1 MIDRSIILASVS
13 VLAIFT
19 SANQATAQVST
30 QKDTDPA
37 PGAVE
42 EVVVTARKREE
53 RLADVPSAIAVIDAT
68 TLEDRGGAA
77 SALDLLTGQPGV
89 RVFDTGSPALTELSI
104 RGSSTARGTNADP
117 SVGMY
122 RNGAYIGGGRL
133 GGRTF
138 TGLDLFDVGRVEVL
152 RGSQGALY
160 GRNAVGGAVN
170 VISQQPLFETGGYL
184 SYRRGLEP
192 ESNQVEAVANFALN
206 DIFAVRLG
214 GQYVDKDEGFF
225 YNPTNNVYFDRENG
239 SALRA
244 QARMRTSALD
254 VNLLLEHQQTYLPAT
269 NYQVYIPPTPP
280 RFPVG
285 YIQDQFVYPWSTEPF
300 TKQQLNDALLT
311 VNYDMGWATLVS
323 TTFYRDRKTA
333 LSADLDAL
341 DGPTS
346 ADLVTR
352 GIIVL
357 TPGTFFDFNAATLQ
371 NDDTETWTEDV
382 HFEGNAAGGRLDW
395 LLGGEY
401 LHQTSD
407 SVIILT
413 RTPTR
418 TNPSPGT
425 RSPFSTKYE
434 SWAVYGSFGYDLTE
448 SLNLTGEARYTSDT
462 RSARGR
468 RFDLATGAP
477 SGGNAFIV
485 DGANAPENVSYN
497 VTASYDFGA
506 LLAYAKIGTSYRA
519 GGFNTNLGDPRQP
532 IPIPASYGDETST
545 VYEIG
550 LKGDL
555 TGNLYLALAGYSSKS
570 QDLIVQRDNGC
581 KASNPACPIVA
592 TPFLS
597 NAGGGEIWGVEAEI
611 TYRAQLLGGRMR
623 ATVGGSR
630 QEGEAVSGTFTGL
643 ELPQIPD
650 WIASAEFN
658 YTHPFVA
665 DSWAFGNFQ
674 YNGQWGGVQEL
685 IATTRPI
692 EDRQL
697 INLRGGVRIPNEWG
711 SFEMSTFVNNAT
723 DEVFTIFDGGTTRR
737 ISQRRTYGVAFRQ
750 RW

>member
-1 MIDRSIILASVS
+1 MIGRSIILASAS
-13 VLAIFT
+13 VLAMFASVDQAKSQE
-19 SANQATAQVST
+19 SAQTDTTA
-30 QKDTDPA
+30 A
-37 PGAVE
+37 PNAE
-42 EVVVTARKREE
+42 EEIVVTARKREE
-53 RLADVPSAIAVIDAT
+53 ALVDVPSAIAVIDAA
-68 TLEDRGGAA
+68 TLENRGGAA
-77 SALDLLTGQPGV
+77 TALDLLTGQPGV

-138 TGLDLFDVGRVEVL
+138 TGLDLFDIGRVEVL

-160 GRNAVGGAVN
+160 GRNAVGGAIN

-184 SYRRGLEP
+184 NYRLGLEP
-192 ESNQVEAVANFALN
+192 ESNQVEVVANFALN
-206 DIFAVRLG
+206 DVFAVRFG

-225 YNPTNNVYFDRENG
+225 YNPTNDVYFDRENG
-239 SALRA
+239 SAFRA
-244 QARMRTSALD
+244 QARMRTNALD
-254 VNLLLEHQQTYLPAT
+254 ITLLLEHQQTYLPAT
-269 NYQVYIPPTPP
+269 NYQVYIPPTLP
-280 RFPVG
+280 RFPSG
-285 YIQDQFVYPWSTEPF
+285 YIQDQFVYPWNAEPF

-346 ADLVTR
+346 ADLVAR

-357 TPGTFFDFNAATLQ
+357 APGAFFDFNVHTFQ
-371 NDDTETWTEDV
+371 NDDTETLTEDI
-382 HFEGNAAGGRLDW
+382 HLEGEAVGGRLDW

-401 LHQTSD
+401 LYQTSD
-407 SVIILT
+407 SVIVNT
-413 RTPTR
+413 RTPTGA
-418 TNPSPGT
+418 NPSPGT
-425 RSPFSTKYE
+425 RSPFSTEYE
-434 SWAVYGSFGYDLTE
+434 SWAVYGSLGYDLTE

-462 RSARGR
+462 RSAIGR

-485 DGANAPENVSYN
+485 NGASAPENISYN

-506 LLAYAKIGTSYRA
+506 LLAYAKLGTSYRA
-519 GGFNTNLGDPRQP
+519 GGFNINLGDPRQP
-532 IPIPASYGDETST
+532 IPIPATYDDETST

-550 LKGDL
+550 VKGDL
-555 TGNLYLALAGYSSKS
+555 SDNVYLALAGYASESEN
-570 QDLIVQRDNGC
+570 LIVQRNNGC
-581 KASNPACPIVA
+581 NASNPACPIVA
-592 TPFLS
+592 TPFLT
-597 NAGGGEIWGVEAEI
+597 NAGGGEIWGVEAELS
-611 TYRAQLLGGRMR
+611 YRAEILGGRMR

-630 QEGEAVSGTFTGL
+630 QEGEAVSGPFAGL

-650 WIASAEFN
+650 WIASAELY

-665 DSWAFGNFQ
+665 GTEVFGNFQ

-685 IATTRPI
+685 IATSTPV

-697 INLRGGVRIPNEWG
+697 FNLRGGVRIPNEWG
-711 SFEMSTFVNNAT
+711 SLELSAFVNNAT

-737 ISQRRTYGVAFRQ
+737 ISQRRTYGVAARL